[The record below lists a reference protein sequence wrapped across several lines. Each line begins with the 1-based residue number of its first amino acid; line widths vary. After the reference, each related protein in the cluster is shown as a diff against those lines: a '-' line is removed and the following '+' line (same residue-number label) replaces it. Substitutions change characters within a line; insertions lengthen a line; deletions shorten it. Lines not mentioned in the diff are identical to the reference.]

1 MKIEELQKYLCG
13 LYPDLC
19 PLFSVEFGDGILQ
32 VESDQLHAAAADL
45 AAIGFDM
52 LGMVTAVDYG
62 EEFELVYRIRSR
74 EMRVGIIVR
83 TRLPRIELRRGAG
96 AYRHGRQRAR
106 GYHVGGFRRP
116 FAPARIGGRRQLRAD
131 RRQGLPAGPH
141 GHPGRH
147 GAGQT
152 GVGSA

>member
-83 TRLPRIELRRGAG
+83 TRLPRIEPHITSVTDLWPGANWHEREVFDLFGITFDGHPDLRRLLLPDDWVGHPLRKDYEDAG
-96 AYRHGRQRAR
+96 MI
-106 GYHVGGFRRP
+106 RRP
-116 FAPARIGGRRQLRAD
+116 DYL
-131 RRQGLPAGPH
+131 
-141 GHPGRH
+141 
-147 GAGQT
+147 
-152 GVGSA
+152 